1 MKKLEET
8 IGSWENKISIT
19 KYPYEKSK
27 EKRRRRSIFWAKK
40 WENTLMLWACN
51 NEIKIA
57 NDVSFEHPT
66 KRGE

>member
-1 MKKLEET
+1 MKNLK
-8 IGSWENKISIT
+8 K
-19 KYPYEKSK
+19 
-27 EKRRRRSIFWAKK
+27 KRRRRSIFWAKK